1 VQNTQANIDVTVVQN
16 LQPEVDLNMHLPGLD
31 GFLAQV
37 ASRQRNASS
46 STFYPTSKYPV
57 FHPAQLPSSLVG
69 PEEYTHFRLAA
80 FEKWVEYHLSNW
92 IEDHLYD
99 ANACEKL
106 RTLMINYYG
115 LASGV
120 YAGAPTGLSIM
131 YLALAELWI
140 ACDKC
145 ACSIY
150 PMLVQYD
157 PEVRLTEFQCL
168 VLPQKSQLVRLNA
181 VECYVKSR
189 QNSAKKGLPSVYR
202 KFGDPLSFAVRHF
215 DQSEALQTTLR
226 AIEVDAAAKRTQ
238 KCEELRGLKSRH
250 KQHMDRYNTTECQ
263 TQTVVVNH
271 YHGYTEEQHR
281 PGCSRCAEKDA
292 ANSLTI
298 RIYEWPVSST
308 LSVAKATVFELV
320 IPEPYSYW
328 RDASAY
334 FISTVLEAE
343 AANDKPP
350 ECSYMLD
357 SHKDLSHMLSLR
369 CAQRRIVPLSETKAH
384 SVTHR
389 KHKKAIPHLDDEDV
403 CLRNALRYAYFDTS
417 RNRFTMDMPTPTDAI
432 PKKCMYRMPQRSKA
446 LEKFM
451 YHPPSSPDGPP
462 ANEVIVSQ
470 AFQ

>member
-1 VQNTQANIDVTVVQN
+1 
-16 LQPEVDLNMHLPGLD
+16 MHLPGLD

-57 FHPAQLPSSLVG
+57 FHPTQLPSSLDG

-80 FEKWVEYHLSNW
+80 FQNWVECHLSNW
-92 IEDHLYD
+92 ITTVD

-106 RTLMINYYG
+106 RTLMVNYYEI
-115 LASGV
+115 ASGA

-131 YLALAELWI
+131 YLTLAELWV

-145 ACSIY
+145 ACAIY
-150 PMLVQYD
+150 PMLAQYD

-168 VLPQKSQLVRLNA
+168 VLSQKSQLVRLNA

-202 KFGDPLSFAVRHF
+202 KFGDLSSFAVRHF
-215 DQSEALQTTLR
+215 DQSEALQATLR
-226 AIEVDAAAKRTQ
+226 AIKVDAAAKRTQ
-238 KCEELRGLKSRH
+238 KCEELKGLKSRH
-250 KQHMDRYNTTECQ
+250 KQHMGRYNTTECQ

-292 ANSLTI
+292 ANALTI
-298 RIYEWPVSST
+298 RIYEWPVSSIP
-308 LSVAKATVFELV
+308 SVAKATVFELL
-320 IPEPYSYW
+320 IPEPYSHW

-343 AANDKPP
+343 AAKDQPP
-350 ECSYMLD
+350 QCSYMLN
-357 SHKDLSHMLSLR
+357 SHKDISHMLSS
-369 CAQRRIVPLSETKAH
+369 CWVQRRIVPLSEIKAH

-389 KHKKAIPHLDDEDV
+389 KLKKAIPHLNDEDV
-403 CLRNALRYAYFDTS
+403 CLENALRYAYFDKS